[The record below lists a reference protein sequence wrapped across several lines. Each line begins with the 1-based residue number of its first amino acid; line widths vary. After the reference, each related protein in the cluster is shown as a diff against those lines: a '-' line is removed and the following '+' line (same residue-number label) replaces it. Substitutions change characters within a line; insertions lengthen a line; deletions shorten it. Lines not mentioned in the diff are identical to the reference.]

1 MPGRGLKIMTLGYTL
16 VVQIDIR
23 PMETSDIQALCLLY
37 LKAYAS
43 RTEEEWSRE
52 TVEKLLNFFHHKQ
65 PDLSFV
71 AETDNRLIGAIQGSI
86 KPWWNGN
93 HLILEEIFI
102 DPDAHRKGV
111 GSTLLKTLCVKAV
124 EFHGATHIEAMTFR
138 DAEFP
143 KSWYFSRGF
152 EEIKEWMPT
161 ERVIETVLGT
171 LRADEN

>member
-1 MPGRGLKIMTLGYTL
+1 
-16 VVQIDIR
+16 
-23 PMETSDIQALCLLY
+23 MEASDIQALGLLY

-43 RTEEEWSRE
+43 RTEEEWNGE
-52 TVEKLLNFFHHKQ
+52 TVRKLLKFFHQKQ
-65 PDLSFV
+65 PDLCFV
-71 AETDNRLIGAIQGSI
+71 AETDNRVIGAIQGSI

-124 EFHGATHIEAMTFR
+124 EFHGATHVEAMTFR

-152 EEIKEWMPT
+152 QEIKEWMPT
-161 ERVIETVLGT
+161 EGVIETVLGT
-171 LRADEN
+171 LRANEN